1 MIAVQN
7 DYFTQNMPA
16 QWDYDEG
23 EWSFVTT
30 RTKSH
35 VLKPVQSRIK
45 QELINAALIGREAY
59 VTLDAVSVAV
69 GRNDENAF
77 ISVERTG
84 LDLFKS
90 HFRAMLEEYAGFFY
104 SRFNTFEP
112 NFGDYTWTKEQF
124 KHQLGIFLE
133 GRG

>member
-7 DYFTQNMPA
+7 DYFTQNLPA
-16 QWDYDEG
+16 QWDYEEG
-23 EWSFVTT
+23 EWSFVTGK
-30 RTKSH
+30 TKFQ

-69 GRNDENAF
+69 GRNDEDAF
-77 ISVERTG
+77 ISVERAG

-90 HFRAMLEEYAGFFY
+90 HFRAMLEEYAGYFH

-112 NFGDYTWTKEQF
+112 NFGDQTWTKEQF